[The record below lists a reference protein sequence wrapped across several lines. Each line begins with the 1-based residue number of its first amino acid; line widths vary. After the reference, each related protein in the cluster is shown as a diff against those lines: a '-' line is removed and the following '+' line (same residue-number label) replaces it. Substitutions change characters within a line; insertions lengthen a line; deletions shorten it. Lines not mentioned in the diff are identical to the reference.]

1 MKIIRLTQANLKG
14 TASTPP
20 TLHGSSD
27 IQELA
32 VKTDTF
38 GAPYTN
44 DYVLYRRLQDRGVS
58 ESITYLEFLKLLADT
73 PAATDSAR
81 LEPKPHKTDSIG
93 SSFTL
98 DFLWAYGRKPVDP
111 VADVER
117 LAADFDKQINKDDGT
132 YYAQDYLQD
141 NLSYNGYHV
150 SVGDLNAFTLGK
162 PTTDSFSRVEQWAK
176 TVGRVHAEEA
186 ALETFVALHGGK
198 HASDEVQ
205 QSDTFWLAVGQ
216 GLHDSLTSS
225 EFKSLDAWKALS
237 DEGALAE
244 QLDKDFGKPFAD
256 NPSVESYLSNDLAK
270 PFADKSLATADL
282 DLKVALAKTDSFELS
297 DEQRYDLGKGLADLP
312 TSSETVEKVASW
324 YRVFDRHFD
333 SYFAESY
340 VEENVDYS
348 SNLVAGVVETLS
360 LGFST
365 GFGSSFGKQSR
376 VTLHPKPLYVESL
389 SNSDS
394 VAFDMT
400 SSLEDIPE
408 THSST
413 VLSAATERSDT
424 STLVELTSLGT
435 SSTKADVSNLVSNPM
450 LSFATSFSSFR
461 GTGDSCAKAIL
472 PGVVEEISAPEILD
486 MHMQDYF
493 ASSDYVSNSYLGQ
506 TYTF

>member
-1 MKIIRLTQANLKG
+1 MKIIRLTQANYKSKTDTVSLKG

-20 TLHGSSD
+20 TLH
-27 IQELA
+27 

-44 DYVLYRRLQDRGVS
+44 DYVLYRRLQDRGVP
-58 ESITYLEFLKLLADT
+58 ESITYFEFLKPFVDAST
-73 PAATDSAR
+73 AADSAR

-98 DFLWAYGRKPVDP
+98 DFLWAYGRKPVDL

-141 NLSYNGYHV
+141 NLSYNGYRV
-150 SVGDLNAFTLGK
+150 SVG
-162 PTTDSFSRVEQWAK
+162 
-176 TVGRVHAEEA
+176 
-186 ALETFVALHGGK
+186 
-198 HASDEVQ
+198 
-205 QSDTFWLAVGQ
+205 
-216 GLHDSLTSS
+216 
-225 EFKSLDAWKALS
+225 
-237 DEGALAE
+237 
-244 QLDKDFGKPFAD
+244 
-256 NPSVESYLSNDLAK
+256 
-270 PFADKSLATADL
+270 ADL

-297 DEQRYDLGKGLADLP
+297 GEQRYDLGKGLADLP

-365 GFGSSFGKQSR
+365 GLSSSFGKQSR

-408 THSST
+408 TH
-413 VLSAATERSDT
+413 
-424 STLVELTSLGT
+424 
-435 SSTKADVSNLVSNPM
+435 
-450 LSFATSFSSFR
+450 
-461 GTGDSCAKAIL
+461 DSCAKAIL

>member
-1 MKIIRLTQANLKG
+1 
-14 TASTPP
+14 
-20 TLHGSSD
+20 
-27 IQELA
+27 
-32 VKTDTF
+32 
-38 GAPYTN
+38 
-44 DYVLYRRLQDRGVS
+44 
-58 ESITYLEFLKLLADT
+58 
-73 PAATDSAR
+73 
-81 LEPKPHKTDSIG
+81 
-93 SSFTL
+93 
-98 DFLWAYGRKPVDP
+98 VDP

-312 TSSETVEKVASW
+312 ASSETVEKVASW

-408 THSST
+408 TH
-413 VLSAATERSDT
+413 
-424 STLVELTSLGT
+424 
-435 SSTKADVSNLVSNPM
+435 
-450 LSFATSFSSFR
+450 
-461 GTGDSCAKAIL
+461 DSCAKAIL

>member
-1 MKIIRLTQANLKG
+1 MKIIRLTQANYKSKTDTVSLKG

-20 TLHGSSD
+20 TLH
-27 IQELA
+27 

-44 DYVLYRRLQDRGVS
+44 DYVIYRRLQDRGVS
-58 ESITYLEFLKLLADT
+58 ESITYLEFLKPFVDAST
-73 PAATDSAR
+73 AADSAR

-98 DFLWAYGRKPVDP
+98 DFLWAYGRKPVDL

-117 LAADFDKQINKDDGT
+117 LAADFDKHD
-132 YYAQDYLQD
+132 
-141 NLSYNGYHV
+141 GYHV
-150 SVGDLNAFTLGK
+150 SVG
-162 PTTDSFSRVEQWAK
+162 
-176 TVGRVHAEEA
+176 
-186 ALETFVALHGGK
+186 
-198 HASDEVQ
+198 
-205 QSDTFWLAVGQ
+205 
-216 GLHDSLTSS
+216 
-225 EFKSLDAWKALS
+225 
-237 DEGALAE
+237 
-244 QLDKDFGKPFAD
+244 
-256 NPSVESYLSNDLAK
+256 
-270 PFADKSLATADL
+270 ADL

-297 DEQRYDLGKGLADLP
+297 GEQRYDLGKDLADLP
-312 TSSETVEKVASW
+312 AISETVEKVVSW

-333 SYFAESY
+333 
-340 VEENVDYS
+340 

-365 GFGSSFGKQSR
+365 GFSSSFGKQSR

-394 VAFDMT
+394 VAFDMI

-408 THSST
+408 TH
-413 VLSAATERSDT
+413 
-424 STLVELTSLGT
+424 
-435 SSTKADVSNLVSNPM
+435 
-450 LSFATSFSSFR
+450 
-461 GTGDSCAKAIL
+461 DSCAKAIL

-486 MHMQDYF
+486 MHMQNYF